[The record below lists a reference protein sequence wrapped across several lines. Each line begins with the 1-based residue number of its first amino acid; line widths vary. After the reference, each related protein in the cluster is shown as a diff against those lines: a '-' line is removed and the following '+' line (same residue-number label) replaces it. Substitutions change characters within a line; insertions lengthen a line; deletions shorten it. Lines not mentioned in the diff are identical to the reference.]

1 MTSILRNEKFPKNV
15 LILLSWPRST
25 YFYLPFWSKCFYEKA
40 ALFQPSLV
48 PFRKIETKHKRNSW
62 IKTES
67 KKKGRK
73 YARQERRNNSSTI
86 ETLQMQFIQK
96 FYIKFKKEEG

>member
-48 PFRKIETKHKRNSW
+48 PFRKIEMKHKRNR

-67 KKKGRK
+67 KKKDRK
-73 YARQERRNNSSTI
+73 YARQE
-86 ETLQMQFIQK
+86 E
-96 FYIKFKKEEG
+96 